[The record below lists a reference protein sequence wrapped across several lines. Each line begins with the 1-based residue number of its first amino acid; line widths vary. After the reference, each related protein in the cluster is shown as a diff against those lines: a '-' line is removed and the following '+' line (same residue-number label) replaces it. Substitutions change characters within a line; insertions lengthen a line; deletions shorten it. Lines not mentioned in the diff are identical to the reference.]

1 MLGPSLKKD
10 EMDAIKKHVSSH
22 KMTLA
27 IIRTEVSPSGLSP
40 LLRRLGKA
48 CGLSP
53 MRMISTPTEDYG
65 FAEFGS
71 SERHLVVLWVGGK
84 GTELVGVSE
93 TDEAAVKDLEESIH
107 SSNFHSEI
115 IRQGT

>member
-1 MLGPSLKKD
+1 MVAPSLTKD
-10 EMDAIKKHVSSH
+10 EMSSIKEHVSSH
-22 KMTLA
+22 KMSLA
-27 IIRTEVSPSGLSP
+27 IIKTEAHPAALEP

-48 CGLSP
+48 CGLAP
-53 MRMISTPTEDYG
+53 LRVISTPTEDYG
-65 FAEFGS
+65 FAELAS

-84 GTELVGVSE
+84 RTELVGVSE
-93 TDEAAVKDLEESIH
+93 TDDAAVRDLEDSIR